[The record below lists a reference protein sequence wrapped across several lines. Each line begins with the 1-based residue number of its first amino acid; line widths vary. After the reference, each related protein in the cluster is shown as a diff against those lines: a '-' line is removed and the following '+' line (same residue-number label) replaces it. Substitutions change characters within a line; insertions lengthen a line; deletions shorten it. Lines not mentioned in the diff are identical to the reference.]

1 MARVVSVEDTGLGV
15 SFIAVPD
22 TTNGGDQAREKADQR
37 GNETGRK
44 NIRRGAKPFCW
55 SGRIGKAEICR

>member
-1 MARVVSVEDTGLGV
+1 MARMVGVKDTGLGV
-15 SFIAVPD
+15 GLIAVPD

-44 NIRRGAKPFCW
+44 SANNQDHPTITQKSNPA
-55 SGRIGKAEICR
+55 IGTL